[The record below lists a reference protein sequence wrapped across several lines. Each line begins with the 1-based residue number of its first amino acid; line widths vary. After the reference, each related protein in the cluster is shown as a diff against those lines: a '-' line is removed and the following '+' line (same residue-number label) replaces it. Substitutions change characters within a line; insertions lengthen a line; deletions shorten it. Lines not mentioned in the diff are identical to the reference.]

1 LGELLGHHVHLKK
14 AEDFIKAIIAKQVL
28 EVEPK
33 DIAGYVL
40 PSNIYVVDWQVGSQ
54 SKYPTC
60 ETWWR
65 CEEISEGLP
74 P

>member
-1 LGELLGHHVHLKK
+1 MGEYVAKK
-14 AEDFIKAIIAKQVL
+14 VL

-40 PSNIYVVDWQVGSQ
+40 PRNIYVVDWQVGSQ

-65 CEEISEGLP
+65 CEEISEGLAP
-74 P
+74 QLKGNK

>member
-1 LGELLGHHVHLKK
+1 MGEH
-14 AEDFIKAIIAKQVL
+14 IAKQVQ

-40 PSNIYVVDWQVGSQ
+40 PRNIYVVGWQVGSQ

-65 CEEISEGLP
+65 CEEISEELALQLKGNK
-74 P
+74 